1 MQLLPERSGGGG
13 AARAPRDARR
23 PPHVLPAQQ
32 PHLRRRPV
40 GHGGQPGGEVWSDAK
55 EVLSGDLQQRELAQD
70 EQAPQVEGKKVSAH
84 SVLGVSMTC
93 STFLSHHFTK
103 SQ

>member
-23 PPHVLPAQQ
+23 PPHVIPAQQ

-40 GHGGQPGGEVWSDAK
+40 GHGGQPGGEVRSDAK

-70 EQAPQVEGKKVSAH
+70 EQAPQVEGKKASAH
-84 SVLGVSMTC
+84 CALC
-93 STFLSHHFTK
+93 SLCLYE
-103 SQ
+103 